1 MNAKPLPTAEIARL
15 LRDARARTLGL
26 VADLTDEQLS
36 VPHLDIINPWLWE
49 LGHIAWFQE
58 WWCLR
63 TLRGEPPLMTEGD
76 ALYDSARVAH
86 RTRWD
91 LPLPSRAGT
100 LDYMQRV
107 LDKVISRLGD
117 GMASH
122 DETYYHLLSLYH
134 EDMHGEAFAYT
145 RQTLGYAP
153 PLGTTPVAPGEPCRG
168 DVEVAGGTLL
178 LGSTPDA
185 PFVFDNEKWAHAVEV
200 RPFRMARAA
209 VTNGEFRAF
218 VEDGGYARRELWG
231 EAGWSWRER
240 ADAGGP
246 AYWRRGPGG
255 GWQRRHFDRWV
266 SLDEHAPLVFAN
278 WHEAEAYCRWAG
290 RRLPTEA
297 EWEHAA
303 CGGAAKREAPL
314 PVGG

>member
-1 MNAKPLPTAEIARL
+1 
-15 LRDARARTLGL
+15 
-26 VADLTDEQLS
+26 
-36 VPHLDIINPWLWE
+36 
-49 LGHIAWFQE
+49 
-58 WWCLR
+58 
-63 TLRGEPPLMTEGD
+63 
-76 ALYDSARVAH
+76 
-86 RTRWD
+86 
-91 LPLPSRAGT
+91 
-100 LDYMQRV
+100 
-107 LDKVISRLGD
+107 
-117 GMASH
+117 
-122 DETYYHLLSLYH
+122 
-134 EDMHGEAFAYT
+134 MHGEAFAYT

-303 CGGAAKREAPL
+303 CGGAAKRRYPWGDSAPTAEAANLDLRHDGPAPAGSGAEGDSACGCRQLLGDVWEWTASDFL
-314 PVGG
+314 PYPGFSPDPYKEYSQPWFGTHKVLRGGSFATRSRLPCNVYRNFYTPDRRDVLAGFRTCAL